1 MTFVWL
7 RWGKVD
13 GRVLRAKGM
22 DGKAPAARVPDS
34 LYGDATLE
42 TRLWALDYIA
52 RNRDMLDLMAR
63 L

>member
-1 MTFVWL
+1 MGGFL
-7 RWGKVD
+7 L
-13 GRVLRAKGM
+13 GRGM
-22 DGKAPAARVPDS
+22 DGKAPAVRVPDS
-34 LYGDATLE
+34 LYGEATLE